1 MQNCGRYPDLCPD
14 GRSVP
19 SDLHAASPSYPLSQD
34 DNWTRMTHFI
44 WGVLDA
50 FPDARKALQDAL
62 RQELRNHEQNGNKT
76 NPSP

>member
-1 MQNCGRYPDLCPD
+1 
-14 GRSVP
+14 
-19 SDLHAASPSYPLSQD
+19 
-34 DNWTRMTHFI
+34 MTHFI